1 MVFHRR
7 SDKPGMKCCLWILI
21 LLFMS
26 GTVYSEEGERA
37 LADAVVDYQN
47 IQADVEKMLRLKCPE
62 CEATAGPA
70 SKKYCSLKEF
80 CERPELNH
88 DRAVLYKT
96 DKGETVLNEYYY
108 SMRNEVRS
116 CLREKYSD
124 EINLKK
130 DELMTKLKT
139 EHLKKILA
147 ANKKLSMLATK
158 YSQGNALS
166 RVSSEILSMSVEAG
180 LNEEEFPWEK
190 QGTHRDDLAMLITE
204 AEKRLKIKLVPDIKK
219 TLVEIQ
225 YLKSNPAYGKEL
237 EELERTL
244 IPDVVP
250 ADPFYDWTKLTDEK
264 AAGSAKALAENQ
276 KRLKDKSQAAY
287 DLFVETREELLLYLD
302 SKKTRKN
309 SSMIERAKEKVRTIK
324 FNPPRLTE
332 TLRKHCQSPNAFYS
346 ASDHTFTICPQ
357 MMNFPRFSLMET
369 MAHEIAHSIDSCN
382 LSSALVKKK
391 GPSVVEDAP
400 FDIELKTGTPVAN
413 FSGAFY
419 GEEVKPANLVQNFMK
434 YADHPF
440 SETLSCLKDPR
451 SVGSVSLNK
460 NDIKKQIDS
469 SLDELAKNHG
479 ADFNNNARYRYLTH
493 LRQNADDYFNYAEG
507 CGFDN
512 NGSKNLFRSQMQ
524 ESFSDKIA
532 YEIVARKLNGKSK
545 EAAEKAILEVTM
557 GYGSSCPND
566 TPGEKAL
573 IKFAEKEGCK
583 NFYNNTSYSQRMST
597 GLSIMDPAFDSHSS
611 TPVRIDR
618 NLLAHPA
625 VRKALDCPVDRGVKY
640 CE

>member
-1 MVFHRR
+1 
-7 SDKPGMKCCLWILI
+7 MKCCFWILI

-26 GTVYSEEGERA
+26 GTVFSGDTDRTLKE
-37 LADAVVDYQN
+37 AVLDYQN

-62 CEATAGPA
+62 CEASTG
-70 SKKYCSLKEF
+70 STSGKVCSLKEF
-80 CERPELNH
+80 CEKPELNH
-88 DRAVLYKT
+88 DRPVLYKT
-96 DKGETVLNEYYY
+96 DKGESVLNEYYY

-139 EHLKKILA
+139 DHLKKILA
-147 ANKKLSMLATK
+147 ANKKLTLLAAK
-158 YSQGNALS
+158 NNQGTALS
-166 RVSSEILSMSVEAG
+166 RISSEILTMSVEAG
-180 LNEEEFPWEK
+180 LNQEEFPWEK
-190 QGTHRDDLAMLITE
+190 QGTHRDDLSLLITE
-204 AEKRLKIKLVPDIKK
+204 AEKRLKIKLIPEIKK

-225 YLKSNPAYGKEL
+225 FLKSNPAYGVEL

-250 ADPFYDWTKLTDEK
+250 ADPFYDWAKLTDEK

-276 KRLKDKSQAAY
+276 KKLKKKSQDAY
-287 DLFVETREELLLYLD
+287 DLFVETRDELLQYLET
-302 SKKTRKN
+302 KKTRKN
-309 SSMIERAKEKVRTIK
+309 AATIERAKEKVKTIK

-332 TLRKHCQSPNAFYS
+332 TLGKYCQSPNAFYS
-346 ASDHTFTICPQ
+346 PEDHSFTICPQ

-382 LSSALVKKK
+382 LSNALVKKK
-391 GPSVVEDAP
+391 GPAVVEDAP
-400 FDIELKTGTPVAN
+400 FEIEIKTERLPASY
-413 FSGAFY
+413 SGASY
-419 GEEVKPANLVQNFMK
+419 GEELKSSAVVQNFMN

-440 SETLSCLKDPR
+440 SETMSCLKDPR
-451 SVGSVSLNK
+451 SVGAVSLNK
-460 NDIKKQIDS
+460 NEIKKQIDLS
-469 SLDELAKNHG
+469 MDELKKNHG
-479 ADFNNNARYRYLTH
+479 AHSGNNARYRYLAH
-493 LRQNADDYFNYAEG
+493 LQQNADDFFNFAEG
-507 CGFDN
+507 CGFNN
-512 NGSKNLFRSQMQ
+512 NGSKNLLRSQMQ
-524 ESFSDKIA
+524 EAFSDKIA
-532 YEIVARKLNGKSK
+532 SEIVARKLSGKSK

-557 GYGSSCPND
+557 GYGASCPND

-583 NFYNNTSYSQRMST
+583 NFFNSSSYAQKISI
-597 GLSIMDPAFDSHSS
+597 GLTAMDPAFDTHSS
-611 TPVRIDR
+611 TSVRIDR

-625 VRKALDCPVDRGVKY
+625 VRKALSCPADRGVKY